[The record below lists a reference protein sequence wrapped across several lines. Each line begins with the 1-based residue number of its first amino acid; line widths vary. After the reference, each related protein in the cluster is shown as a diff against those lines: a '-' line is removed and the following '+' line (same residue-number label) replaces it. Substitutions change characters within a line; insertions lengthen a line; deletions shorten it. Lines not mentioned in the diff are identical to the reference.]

1 MFSDKIKFVNEQYDD
16 VIWVNDEWYS
26 SIDEYLEQSISSTEE
41 IGEVHAYASENYK
54 IQLSSNH
61 ILEDIEES
69 CIDDLP
75 EDQCLNSITTN
86 YDIFK
91 QAIIRAVEDFNSAQ
105 KENCFRPNYNDG
117 ILYTEEYLKKL
128 FEENNK

>member
-16 VIWVNDEWYS
+16 IIWVNDEWYS
-26 SIDEYLEQSISSTEE
+26 NIDEYLEQSISSIEY
-41 IGEVHAYASENYK
+41 IDEVHAYTSENYK
-54 IQLSSNH
+54 IQLNVNC
-61 ILEDIEES
+61 ILDDIEES

-75 EDQCLNSITTN
+75 EDRSLDEISTN

-91 QAIIRAVEDFNSAQ
+91 QTIIKAVEDFNSAQ
-105 KENCFRPNYNDG
+105 KENCFRPNYNEG
-117 ILYTEEYLKKL
+117 VLYTEEYLKKL